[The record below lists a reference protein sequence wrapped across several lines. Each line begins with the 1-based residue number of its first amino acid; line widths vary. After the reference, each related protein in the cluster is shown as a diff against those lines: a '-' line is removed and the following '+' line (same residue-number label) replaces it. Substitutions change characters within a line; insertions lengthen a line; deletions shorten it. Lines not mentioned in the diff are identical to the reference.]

1 MEQDPTARA
10 YATAAPRAPDGLGNP
25 YRSGSSDR
33 CSVLPPVA
41 RRQIVRILRSDCF
54 AFSFRLR
61 PCRSTQAQR
70 CQRRLA
76 DLAVTSDRRPGCFV
90 AGRESPIRFLCER
103 PKQNAPGAE
112 PEGVREASGDRGD
125 RSPVRGDQSGMTPSS
140 ARRWFAGAHASAPKF
155 SGFGS
160 RRSAMC
166 GIRKVMV
173 CSVFS
178 SPSVA
183 KVAHDTP
190 LKRTV
195 NRFPKKVFATCRARD
210 QRWWCRRPTEN
221 KTGRPGRP
229 VRHARLRFRAVRSFR
244 PCLRALPGRSG
255 PVSGGWRHR

>member
-10 YATAAPRAPDGLGNP
+10 YATAAPRAPDGFGSP
-25 YRSGSSDR
+25 YRCGSSVR
-33 CSVLPPVA
+33 CSLLPPVA
-41 RRQIVRILRSDCF
+41 RRQIVRILRSDG
-54 AFSFRLR
+54 FRGFL
-61 PCRSTQAQR
+61 PSPPVPKHPGTALFTPSCRS
-70 CQRRLA
+70 
-76 DLAVTSDRRPGCFV
+76 AVTSGRRPGCFV